1 MTTVQHR
8 ALRVALVGAYGNGK
22 TTLTTQ
28 LAQTTLLPR
37 THGMAMRDPLG
48 GSGKSLEDCTEA
60 ELLQLTVRRFTER
73 RVGEALL
80 PQGFVSDGSV
90 LHEWVYAKVRLAL
103 GRFPAADARLPP
115 ACGSGA
121 LTAFEEVADQIGHL
135 AMAHAQE
142 GYDLVVHVP
151 AEGPLAD
158 SPQPISEA
166 FRAIS
171 DQLLLE
177 ALSRADVPVHVVTGS
192 LHERLAKCRRLMAA
206 CAPSAP

>member
-1 MTTVQHR
+1 MQHR

-28 LAQTTLLPR
+28 LAQTAHLPR

-80 PQGFVSDGSV
+80 PQGFISDGSV

-103 GRFPAADARLPP
+103 GRSPAENARLPLVR
-115 ACGSGA
+115 GSGA
-121 LTAFEEVADQIGHL
+121 PSAFEEVADQIGHL

-142 GYDLVVHVP
+142 SYDLVVHVP
-151 AEGPLAD
+151 AERPLAD
-158 SPQPISEA
+158 SPPPISEA
-166 FRAIS
+166 FRTIS

-177 ALSRADVPVHVVTGS
+177 ALGRADVPVHIVTGS
-192 LHERLAKCRRLMAA
+192 LQERLEECHRLVAA
-206 CAPSAP
+206 CASSDRSAP

>member
-1 MTTVQHR
+1 M
-8 ALRVALVGAYGNGK
+8 VGAYGNGK
-22 TTLTTQ
+22 TTLTTR
-28 LAQTTLLPR
+28 LAQTTPLPR
-37 THGMAMRDPLG
+37 THGTAMRDPLG
-48 GSGKSLEDCTEA
+48 GSGTSLEDCTEA

-80 PQGFVSDGSV
+80 PQGFLSDGSV

-103 GRFPAADARLPP
+103 GRFPAENARLP
-115 ACGSGA
+115 AVRRAGVA
-121 LTAFEEVADQIGHL
+121 AAFEEVADQIGHL

-142 GYDLVVHVP
+142 SYDLVVHVP

-158 SPQPISEA
+158 SPRPVGET

-177 ALSRADVPVHVVTGS
+177 ALGRADVPVHIVTGS
-192 LHERLAKCRRLMAA
+192 LQERVETCHRLIAA
-206 CAPSAP
+206 CVSSAGSLP